1 MRSVVC
7 DESVVLI
14 QLLSLAFCHDD
25 EGFYLS
31 DDVFVSS
38 NYCARFHDRTLLDFA
53 VVFVFLE
60 LTSQDCVFVCLKYSL
75 IS

>member
-1 MRSVVC
+1 
-7 DESVVLI
+7 
-14 QLLSLAFCHDD
+14 
-25 EGFYLS
+25 
-31 DDVFVSS
+31 VSS